1 MRFFNVAL
9 SRAGFFWICSF
20 LYYSE
25 NKSSVKEKC
34 ERFMVGYQV
43 SSRDRQLVYSRVF
56 ARPLHIYLGLEYF
69 APPPLKR
76 AI

>member
-9 SRAGFFWICSF
+9 SRARSFWICSF

-43 SSRDRQLVYSRVF
+43 ASRNRQLVYSRVF
-56 ARPLHIYLGLEYF
+56 ARPLHVYLGLKYL

-76 AI
+76 AF